1 MRGVETRLVS
11 SLGLA
16 RSQGQNVTLDFDGR
30 QNLRLGRSGG
40 QYIGPGVGLKGLV
53 SVSIS
58 VSRNYL
64 KHQR

>member
-1 MRGVETRLVS
+1 MLGVETRLVS

-40 QYIGPGVGLKGLV
+40 QYIGPGVGLNGLV